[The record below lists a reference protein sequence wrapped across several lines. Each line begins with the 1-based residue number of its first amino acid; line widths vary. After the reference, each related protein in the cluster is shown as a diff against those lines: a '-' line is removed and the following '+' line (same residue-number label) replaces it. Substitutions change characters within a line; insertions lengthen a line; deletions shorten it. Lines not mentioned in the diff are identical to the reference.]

1 MGQLTLTAAEPELDA
16 GETSLTR
23 PVKLLTAL
31 TVFLCIVFP
40 LISMFGVMPYLEIAF
55 GGVSAAGNLVDSLM
69 GLIVIVFLVILCGV
83 FYGGRKKYVLPEPTE
98 GVQCEACDIRHA
110 VDTRS
115 FEKKTILIGGILS
128 AISIIIS
135 LGFMIGTLVRL
146 LGGAA

>member
-1 MGQLTLTAAEPELDA
+1 
-16 GETSLTR
+16 
-23 PVKLLTAL
+23 
-31 TVFLCIVFP
+31 
-40 LISMFGVMPYLEIAF
+40 
-55 GGVSAAGNLVDSLM
+55 M

-83 FYGGRKKYVLPEPTE
+83 FYGGRKKYVLPESTE
-98 GVQCEACDIRHA
+98 GVQCEACDIRRA
-110 VDTRS
+110 VNTRI